1 MTTFD
6 LAEVRAFTADLDA
19 RMKECE
25 SGEGMQ
31 CANLDDTL
39 RHYAELCCRFS
50 EGVRQWGLAIFY
62 GRVAFDPEVETLLF
76 GGADE
81 LYHRASQMWEYGQGL
96 QGECFVLENGAALGS
111 ALWRLDRL
119 LSAWVTPKPA
129 TAPLARNG
137 FQLAPNAKDEVQRRV
152 DTLPPLPVDW
162 RPDDPG
168 RRALLK
174 KKRRQRLA

>member
-1 MTTFD
+1 MI
-6 LAEVRAFTADLDA
+6 LPKYVAFTADLDA

-129 TAPLARNG
+129 TAPLRGTASSWPPMRRTRSKG
-137 FQLAPNAKDEVQRRV
+137 VSIRFPPFPWTGGLTIRADAPF
-152 DTLPPLPVDW
+152 
-162 RPDDPG
+162 
-168 RRALLK
+168 
-174 KKRRQRLA
+174 